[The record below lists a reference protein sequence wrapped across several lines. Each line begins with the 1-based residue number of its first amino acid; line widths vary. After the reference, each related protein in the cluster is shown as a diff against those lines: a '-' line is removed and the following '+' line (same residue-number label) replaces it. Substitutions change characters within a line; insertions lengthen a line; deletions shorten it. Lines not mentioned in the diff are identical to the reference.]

1 MLLALL
7 NFFPKLC
14 EFLKIALLFLKYVLR
29 GKTKQNKN
37 KASRASH
44 ATFFVGLISCYV
56 NMSFPNGPIVISY
69 HLGTKTE
76 RNLLHDRK
84 FHSIELGALVTVAW
98 FQRYT
103 TRCWKQSLG
112 LSVLTSKEATIS
124 SGTSFKV
131 LSMHWDIV
139 SNSRQWFP

>member
-37 KASRASH
+37 KASRVSY

-56 NMSFPNGPIVISY
+56 NMSFLNGPIVISY

-84 FHSIELGALVTVAW
+84 FHSIELGALVTD
-98 FQRYT
+98 R
-103 TRCWKQSLG
+103 S
-112 LSVLTSKEATIS
+112 TS
-124 SGTSFKV
+124 
-131 LSMHWDIV
+131 
-139 SNSRQWFP
+139 